1 MRLNL
6 TKPET
11 KPLTRKPFTKL
22 LLIASVLLISACSD
36 PSGVTLRWAPPSQF
50 DDGGALPD
58 NGVTEYRVYVN
69 QEMVQ
74 QIEPHLTEYF
84 LELPA
89 GEWQVTISAVVG
101 GIESRLSDPLD
112 VVIE

>member
-1 MRLNL
+1 MRLKL
-6 TKPET
+6 IELAA
-11 KPLTRKPFTKL
+11 KPLTGL
-22 LLIASVLLISACSD
+22 LLIASVLAISACSD
-36 PSGVTLRWAPPSQF
+36 PSGVALQWTPPSQF

-58 NGVTEYRVYVN
+58 NAVTEYRVYVN
-69 QEMVQ
+69 QDLVQ

-84 LELPA
+84 LELPS
-89 GEWQVTISAVVG
+89 GEWQVTVSAVVG

>member
-1 MRLNL
+1 MTSNLIERGTMHL
-6 TKPET
+6 TKMA
-11 KPLTRKPFTKL
+11 
-22 LLIASVLLISACSD
+22 LIAMALAVSACSD
-36 PSGVTLRWAPPSQF
+36 PSGVTIQWSPPTQF

-58 NGVTEYRVYVN
+58 NGLTEYRVYVN

-84 LELPA
+84 LELPS

-112 VVIE
+112 VIIE

>member
-1 MRLNL
+1 MRLKL
-6 TKPET
+6 IELAAKV
-11 KPLTRKPFTKL
+11 LTRL
-22 LLIASVLLISACSD
+22 LLITSALVIAACSD
-36 PSGVTLRWAPPSQF
+36 PSGVTLRWTPPSQF

-58 NGVTEYRVYVN
+58 NAVTEYRVYVN
-69 QEMVQ
+69 QDLVQ

-89 GEWQVTISAVVG
+89 GEWQVTVSAVVG

-112 VVIE
+112 VVID

>member
-1 MRLNL
+1 MRLKHIEL
-6 TKPET
+6 AA
-11 KPLTRKPFTKL
+11 KPLTRL
-22 LLIASVLLISACSD
+22 LLIASVLVISGCSDLSD

-58 NGVTEYRVYVN
+58 NAVTEYRVYVN

-84 LELPA
+84 LELPT
-89 GEWQVTISAVVG
+89 GEWQVTVSVVVG